1 MGCRLKERGGF
12 TLIELMLVVAII
24 GILATIAVPSY
35 LSYLAITRQFEAK
48 SNLGGVFI
56 NEQSYFA
63 EYSIYSDSFS
73 TIGFSPAGT
82 MKYYDLTVTSPSGN
96 SWPANAWIGK
106 DGLNGPPSGITLH
119 MNELPFAN
127 ASGFAC
133 IAVGNIDGDPAY
145 DVWHVDQSSQVV
157 NDYNDVYQTN

>member
-1 MGCRLKERGGF
+1 MESVDSGRQSRPGSALRH
-12 TLIELMLVVAII
+12 VA
-24 GILATIAVPSY
+24 
-35 LSYLAITRQFEAK
+35 
-48 SNLGGVFI
+48 
-56 NEQSYFA
+56 
-63 EYSIYSDSFS
+63 DSC
-73 TIGFSPAGT
+73 GR
-82 MKYYDLTVTSPSGN
+82 VR
-96 SWPANAWIGK
+96 